1 MALLDRRE
9 SVEMKPLKLRI
20 AADALDLLEQYAQYL
35 NRDKAEIVAAAIK
48 HAVQLDKDFCREA
61 GVPSVSGARGRGTL
75 ESPT

>member
-9 SVEMKPLKLRI
+9 SVGMKPLRLKI
-20 AADALDLLEQYAQYL
+20 AADALDLLERYAQYL

-61 GVPSVSGARGRGTL
+61 GVPAFSGARGRSTP
-75 ESPT
+75 ESAT